1 MLFARVQTS
10 GTFIVGP
17 VLDASGVEFATGVIG
32 DMSLSKNGSTLTAL
46 ASPATSTY
54 IANGYYSWA
63 ATTGNLDT
71 VGRAQVTYNKSTYQM
86 PPIGIMIL
94 PAMIYDSF
102 VLGTGNLDTNVKYI
116 DASSTAA
123 TNLSLASLDIG
134 VATVTSGATQSVI
147 PTLTCA
153 PTGAVADQF
162 KGRSLVFKSN
172 TATAALQGQATDIL
186 ASTNAATPTFTV
198 TALTTAPASGDV
210 FLIV

>member
-10 GTFIVGP
+10 ATFIIGP
-17 VLDASGVEFATGVIG
+17 VLDAAGVEFATGVIG

-46 ASPATSTY
+46 AAPSASTY

-71 VGRAQVTYNKSTYQM
+71 VGRAQVTYNKSTCQM
-86 PPIGIMIL
+86 PPLGIMVL

-102 VLGTGNLDTNVKYI
+102 VLGTGNFDANIKYI
-116 DASSTAA
+116 DASTTAA
-123 TNLSLASLDIG
+123 TNLSLASLAIG
-134 VATVTSGATQSVI
+134 VATVAAGATATSIPTSACSPSGAI
-147 PTLTCA
+147 
-153 PTGAVADQF
+153 ADQF

-186 ASTNAATPTFTV
+186 ASSNAAAPTFTV